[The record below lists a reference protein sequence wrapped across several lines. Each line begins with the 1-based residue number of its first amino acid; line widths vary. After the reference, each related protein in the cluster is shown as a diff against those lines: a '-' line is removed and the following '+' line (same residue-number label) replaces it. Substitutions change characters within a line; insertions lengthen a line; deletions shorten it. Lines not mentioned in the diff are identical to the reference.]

1 LVLVGGALT
10 IGSANGVGTFN
21 PGWVVPVAALIAAV
35 AVVGMAALSF
45 GSNRSDIVIR
55 GDTMIPE
62 RSLGDT
68 ASSSAGTPAAG
79 TPAKGT
85 TVAGTPAASTP
96 TTTGTPTTS
105 TPKAGTPAAGTPAA
119 GTPAAGTPTAPTTTA
134 SITTQEPVIVTAAV
148 TAILQVIV
156 IAGFHLD
163 AATQATIV
171 GGLSALAGVFVR
183 GRVSPVQTQVRAG

>member
-1 LVLVGGALT
+1 MVLVGGALT

-105 TPKAGTPAAGTPAA
+105 TPKAGTPAAGTP
-119 GTPAAGTPTAPTTTA
+119 TTPTTTA